1 MKFDFEN
8 GLPVWVWGIAFLLVV
23 LPFSFR
29 PNSDSAQLAPNLTGE
44 SSLTTDPVP
53 TAEPTP
59 PPDPEATLPII
70 IEIAPAP
77 SDGYPEP
84 VEPEAEGANQGY
96 E

>member
-1 MKFDFEN
+1 MKFNFEN
-8 GLPVWVWGIAFLLVV
+8 GLPVWVWGIAFLLLV

-29 PNSDSAQLAPNLTGE
+29 PNSDSAQFGPNVEGE
-44 SSLTTDPVP
+44 NSMIIDQLP

-59 PPDPEATLPII
+59 PLPAATEAII
-70 IEIAPAP
+70 IEIAPPP

-84 VEPEAEGANQGY
+84 EEPEIEPRSNEGY